1 GGGAGDAGDGEGA
14 PDPLP
19 RLAVEDLD
27 GPARRPRARSHDE
40 VGNAVAGDV
49 PRRHRHA
56 AGEAREREE
65 APDLLVA
72 RAVEDLDVSAR
83 RPRARPH
90 DEVGLAVAGDVAG
103 RHADAAGEAGEG
115 EEAPDL
121 LPRLAVEDLDVSA
134 RRPGARA
141 GDDVGEAVAIGVAG
155 GHAAATREARPV
167 SEKAA
172 DLRAGHAVEDL
183 DVPARRPGARAGDD
197 VGDAVAREAAVGQQA
212 EVDGPGEAVDG
223 VDRGR
228 GPGA

>member
-90 DEVGLAVAGDVAG
+90 DE
-103 RHADAAGEAGEG
+103 
-115 EEAPDL
+115 
-121 LPRLAVEDLDVSA
+121 
-134 RRPGARA
+134 
-141 GDDVGEAVAIGVAG
+141 
-155 GHAAATREARPV
+155 
-167 SEKAA
+167 
-172 DLRAGHAVEDL
+172 AGHALASDAPRRHP
-183 DVPARRPGARAGDD
+183 DAAAPAPPGP
-197 VGDAVAREAAVGQQA
+197 DA
-212 EVDGPGEAVDG
+212 
-223 VDRGR
+223 
-228 GPGA
+228 